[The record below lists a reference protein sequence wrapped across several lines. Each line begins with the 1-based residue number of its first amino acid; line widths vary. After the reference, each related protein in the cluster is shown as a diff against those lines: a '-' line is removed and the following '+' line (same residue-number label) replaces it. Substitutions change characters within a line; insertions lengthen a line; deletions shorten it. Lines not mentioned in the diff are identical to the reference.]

1 MINIIE
7 TLVII
12 ITIIICTGV
21 IIFYMR
27 TQKEQEMSG
36 NPMLLNIN
44 YKQKIELPESSNS
57 TSSGGSGD
65 TCTTTC
71 DSIDPVSDPRYN
83 MQQIIKQSILLEEH
97 LTNKNKR
104 CRDCITKHFLHIIG
118 LSEEAQMLATN
129 KISNYPLINESVVL
143 YNELF
148 KIWITNKNLNGKD
161 EEYILYCT
169 NKLRDHRKQL
179 IVLYFFNEKYRIT
192 EDKDHNDHHDTHSNG
207 SDQNGGNRYKKY

>member
-1 MINIIE
+1 MANTYE
-7 TLVII
+7 TIVII
-12 ITIIICTGV
+12 LAISINTGIILWFITHNRDMDFG
-21 IIFYMR
+21 
-27 TQKEQEMSG
+27 G

-44 YKQKIELPESSNS
+44 YNKNKMEN
-57 TSSGGSGD
+57 TSVGD
-65 TCTTTC
+65 GKCTTTC
-71 DSIDPVSDPRYN
+71 DSLDPVSDPRYN

-129 KISNYPLINESVVL
+129 KIEDYPLVNESVNL

-148 KIWITNKNLNGKD
+148 KIWIKNKNMNGKD
-161 EEYILYCT
+161 ESYILYCT

-179 IVLYFFNEKYRIT
+179 IVLYFFDEKYKIK
-192 EDKDHNDHHDTHSNG
+192 EDK
-207 SDQNGGNRYKKY
+207 